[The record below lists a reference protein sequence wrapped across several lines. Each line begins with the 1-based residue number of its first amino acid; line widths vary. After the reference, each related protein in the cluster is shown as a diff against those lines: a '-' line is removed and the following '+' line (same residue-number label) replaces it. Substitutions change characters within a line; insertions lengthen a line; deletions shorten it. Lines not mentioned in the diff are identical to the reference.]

1 MTTRPILFS
10 GDMVRAILAGSK
22 TQTRRKLK
30 FQDWDDAIIKS
41 FPRQKADVPFSV
53 GDVLWVRET
62 WARTTNTAGQPNW
75 PARPHIALPPDLV
88 KRSVIWAADGDWEW
102 CDDDGF
108 RSGKSYWKPS
118 IHMSREFSRLTL
130 CVTDVRVE
138 RLQAISE
145 ADAIA
150 EGVEA
155 VESERDEHDWSIC
168 PKCGGTGLHGAL
180 GNALGY
186 MEVDCQEC
194 NTHKKRFSHLWN
206 HINGDGAWEANPFVV
221 AISFTVHKCNVD
233 AFVKSEAA

>member
-1 MTTRPILFS
+1 
-10 GDMVRAILAGSK
+10 MVRAILAGRK

-30 FQDWDDAIIKS
+30 FQEWDDAIIKRY
-41 FPRQKADVPFSV
+41 PRQKAGVPFAV
-53 GDVLWVRET
+53 GDILWVRET
-62 WARTTNTAGQPNW
+62 WAA
-75 PARPHIALPPDLV
+75 PHI
-88 KRSVIWAADGDWEW
+88 
-102 CDDDGF
+102 CDTF
-108 RSGKSYWKPS
+108 KPS
-118 IHMSREFSRLTL
+118 EIEIGERVHYAATADFGGDNNLGGLIGRPSIFMPRWASRLTL
-130 CVTDVRVE
+130 EVTDVRVE

-180 GNALGY
+180 GDGLGY

-194 NTHKKRFSHLWN
+194 NTHKKRYSHLWN

-221 AISFTVHKCNVD
+221 AVSFKVHKCNVD
-233 AFVKSEAA
+233 AFERSEAA